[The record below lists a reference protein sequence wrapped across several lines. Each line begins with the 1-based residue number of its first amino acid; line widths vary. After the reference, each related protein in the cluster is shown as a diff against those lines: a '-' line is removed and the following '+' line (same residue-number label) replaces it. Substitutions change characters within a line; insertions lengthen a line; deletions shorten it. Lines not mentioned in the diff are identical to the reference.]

1 MRRTLHSGIKTV
13 LLAAAIFALTPGGA
27 RGPLDAD
34 RMTASVRI
42 FYAPRDNLREIDR
55 AVIASARQNID
66 FTGYVLTDRSIIEA
80 LSDAAR
86 RGVKVRLYL
95 DPDQPAVRRPDSNA
109 AFWSLVRQ
117 KGVDARIKTGGDDLM
132 HLKAYHVDG
141 RILRSGSANFSV
153 SGGQYQDNDLLLI
166 EGRDAVASF
175 VRQFE
180 YLWGRP
186 GNTPLNRDMPTT
198 ARRLLGD
205 DRP

>member
-1 MRRTLHSGIKTV
+1 MRRPLHSGIKTV
-13 LLAAAIFALTPGGA
+13 LYAVAIFFLTPGGA

-55 AVIASARQNID
+55 AVISGARQTID
-66 FTGYVLTDRSIIEA
+66 FTGYVLTDRSIVEA

-95 DPDQPAVRRPDSNA
+95 DPDQPAVRRPDANP
-109 AFWSLVRQ
+109 AFWSLVGQ
-117 KGVDARIKTGGDDLM
+117 KGVEARIKTGGNDLM
-132 HLKAYHVDG
+132 HLKAYQADT

-166 EGRDAVASF
+166 EGRDAVGSF

-180 YLWGRP
+180 YLWDRP
-186 GNTPLNRDMPTT
+186 GNTPLNRDMPPA
-198 ARRLLGD
+198 ARRFLGD